1 MMNWFID
8 ALKNAFNFSGRARR
22 KAYWMFVLFYVI
34 FAFVAGVLDG
44 ILGTTVNPKTGMGV
58 IGGLYIFLMLLPLI
72 ALSIRRLHDTD
83 RSGWWFLINFV
94 PLIGGL
100 VFFVFTLLEG
110 TRGDNRFG
118 PDPKAGE

>member
-1 MMNWFID
+1 MNWFID

>member
-1 MMNWFID
+1 MNWFID
-8 ALKNAFNFSGRARR
+8 ALKNAVNFSGRARR

-34 FAFVAGVLDG
+34 FAFVAVVLDG
-44 ILGTTVNPKTGMGV
+44 ILGTVNPKTGMGV

>member
-1 MMNWFID
+1 
-8 ALKNAFNFSGRARR
+8 
-22 KAYWMFVLFYVI
+22 
-34 FAFVAGVLDG
+34 
-44 ILGTTVNPKTGMGV
+44 MGV

>member
-1 MMNWFID
+1 MNWFID
-8 ALKNAFNFSGRARR
+8 ALKYAVNFSGRARR

-44 ILGTTVNPKTGMGV
+44 ILGTVNPKTGMGA

>member
-1 MMNWFID
+1 MNWFID
-8 ALKNAFNFSGRARR
+8 ALKNAVNFSGRARR

>member
-1 MMNWFID
+1 M
-8 ALKNAFNFSGRARR
+8 
-22 KAYWMFVLFYVI
+22 LFYVI

>member
-22 KAYWMFVLFYVI
+22 KAYWMFALFYVI

-44 ILGTTVNPKTGMGV
+44 ILGTVNPETGMGV

-100 VFFVFTLLEG
+100 IFFVFTVLEG